1 MEEVPAKL
9 ETTMFACRSVWV
21 RCGSLARS
29 ASYRRPRDVLQLR
42 QMSSAPG
49 GSGENIVYTV
59 LCAGAFVGAM
69 SYAYSTVTSDSARYN
84 ERIAE
89 ISSRPKT
96 VWTPKPW
103 PPMSEDEDTGGDVE
117 DEVVAEAP
125 SEEEAESV
133 LETEGTTITGE
144 VAEVPHNVDTVVE
157 VPQAEA
163 AVEKAEEP
171 IPTSAEEP
179 EINAVLSIDSSVA
192 ATKEVLTL
200 DVLEEDEA
208 GRPVSVAKNITE
220 ETPVLLP
227 VVEEASIETP
237 PKTHNQQESQSLVEV
252 SSVGSETVVD
262 LDLVDVMLQ
271 VEVPVE
277 RVPDSEAVP
286 VEAAPITEE
295 SSVEVAP
302 EALNATV
309 NVKPLLEVSPVHMFP
324 VAAEV
329 PVEMAQVSEE
339 LPINVAPLMTEVTI
353 DVPQMVQEVPGEETG
368 MANETCPQ
376 IPPVAEE
383 APINVTQVVAMP
395 SADVPSA
402 NEVVAMQDT
411 PTEQQEYIVV
421 VLEGKPKAEP
431 KVLGVGPLTGSIAEP
446 DDKASE
452 GKRSLLRMQMQ

>member
-1 MEEVPAKL
+1 
-9 ETTMFACRSVWV
+9 MFACRSVWV

-29 ASYRRPRDVLQLR
+29 TSYRRPRDVLQLR

-96 VWTPKPW
+96 MWTPKPW
-103 PPMSEDEDTGGDVE
+103 PPKSEDEDTGGDVE

-125 SEEEAESV
+125 PSQEEAESV
-133 LETEGTTITGE
+133 LETEGATITGE

-157 VPQAEA
+157 APQAKA
-163 AVEKAEEP
+163 AVEKAEEL

-179 EINAVLSIDSSVA
+179 EINAVLSIDSTVA

-200 DVLEEDEA
+200 DVLKEDEA

-271 VEVPVE
+271 VEVAVE
-277 RVPDSEAVP
+277 SVPDSEAVP

-295 SSVEVAP
+295 SPVEVAP

-309 NVKPLLEVSPVHMFP
+309 NVKPLLEVSPAHMVP

-339 LPINVAPLMTEVTI
+339 LPINVVPLMTEVTI
-353 DVPQMVQEVPGEETG
+353 DVPQMVQEVPGEVTG
-368 MANETCPQ
+368 MAKEACPQ
-376 IPPVAEE
+376 VPLVAEE